1 MFGTICELLM
11 PGLPRGSESERK
23 AMSAPGKVEKALA
36 IVLLLLSTGAFLNL
50 FLKHGKFMFESNAGL
65 PFMQIIWASLYLVVL
80 VFLIKEARGFGG
92 LLLRGWPFLLL
103 LAICLLSI
111 IWSDAKGLTARRSV
125 ALVAT
130 TFTGFYL
137 AIRYSFKAQLQLLV
151 SLSKI
156 CIVLS
161 LIFGTLHLG
170 TAVDSRSGPMF
181 GLYIQG
187 NSRGILGFLFDIL
200 PIELVFGRLYE
211 PWYGIFTQRNT
222 LGIMMA
228 FAAFVLYLWSRINP
242 EEKWSAYL
250 WASVSFLL
258 LFLSGSLTGFLS
270 LWVIVIGGVLLR
282 NIRRHR
288 QWARRILVA
297 STVMAVLGIYYAAS
311 HPASVTSFFDR
322 DVTLTGRTTIWGAS
336 LLLGMDHPW
345 IGHGFNAFWLGD
357 EGPSGEIRKL
367 AGWDVPSAHN
377 GYLEIW
383 LDLGFCGLAAFFVGF
398 ALYFGESI
406 RYFFRGE
413 GWEGFWPVLYLAF
426 LATINLAQ
434 SALVSPNYFFWILY
448 VAISTRVCLANL
460 KPATELGE

>member
-1 MFGTICELLM
+1 
-11 PGLPRGSESERK
+11 
-23 AMSAPGKVEKALA
+23 
-36 IVLLLLSTGAFLNL
+36 
-50 FLKHGKFMFESNAGL
+50 MFESNAGL